1 MRAQE
6 NQIPVST
13 TMYQLTAAA
22 CRIRSAAR
30 LTVAMAGLVAVVAS
44 GDTMYVSFWNNSV
57 IWKSTLDG
65 VGSVFADTGLI
76 EQTGLA
82 ADAARNLYVAHWVGP
97 SPPGAGLIQ
106 KFTPQG
112 LGSDFASTAMTHPGG
127 LAFDR
132 AGNLYVA
139 SSSYITKFTPAGVPS
154 TFTSTGVSAG
164 QGLAFDQA
172 GNLYVANWSG
182 STIRKYSPTGANLGV
197 FASTG
202 LSGPVGLAF
211 DGAGNLYAANRENN
225 TIWKYTPGGV
235 GSLFASTGLISPRGL
250 AFDSAGNLY
259 AANMTGYTIEKFSP
273 TGIDLGAFADF
284 SATYAAPDFIVILP
298 DVIPEPST
306 VAILGLGAM
315 LVIGRQKLPHPR
327 SAE

>member
-1 MRAQE
+1 M
-6 NQIPVST
+6 
-13 TMYQLTAAA
+13 MYKPSTAAS
-22 CRIRSAAR
+22 RIRSAAR
-30 LTVAMAGLVAVVAS
+30 LTVALAGLVAAVAS

-57 IWKSTLDG
+57 LWKTPLDG

-76 EQTGLA
+76 NQTGLA
-82 ADAARNLYVAHWVGP
+82 ADAARNVYVAHWVGP

-106 KFTPQG
+106 KFTPDG
-112 LGSDFASTAMTHPGG
+112 IGSVFASTAMTHPGG

-139 SSSYITKFTPAGVPS
+139 SSSYITKFTPEGVAS

-164 QGLAFDQA
+164 QGLAFDGA
-172 GNLYVANWSG
+172 GNLYVANWFNN
-182 STIRKYSPTGANLGV
+182 TIRRFSSTGADLGV

-202 LSGPVGLAF
+202 LNGPVGLAF
-211 DGAGNLYAANRENN
+211 DGAGNLYAANRGNS
-225 TIWKYTPGGV
+225 TIWKFTPQGV
-235 GSLFASTGLISPRGL
+235 GSLFANTGLNSPRGL

-259 AANMTGYTIEKFSP
+259 AANILGYSIEKFSP
-273 TGIDLGAFADF
+273 TGQDLGVFADF
-284 SATYAAPDFIVILP
+284 SATYAAPDFLLILP

-306 VAILGLGAM
+306 ATILGLGAM
-315 LVIGRQKLPHPR
+315 LLIRRQKPTHPR